1 MRIEISLIGCPIL
14 SKSETRRVLDMK
26 NVNKIEANL
35 LADNAI
41 LAFNIIKNEK
51 NGDNLIEYS
60 ARLNKLAKKTDNQ
73 YLADLG
79 TDAHRRGK
87 AIKFDGVMPAVAN
100 DSKIERLARYA
111 AVRGSSIQDRMSS
124 RANQMFKRY
133 GYAQTALRPVTKAR
147 GNEMFH
153 KMCGLGLVEFTA
165 EYIVYTHMLDFVSM
179 EVATHVTELLIDADA
194 IVEL

>member
-1 MRIEISLIGCPIL
+1 
-14 SKSETRRVLDMK
+14 MK

-35 LADNAI
+35 LANNAI

-51 NGDNLIEYS
+51 NEENLLEYS

-79 TDAHRRGK
+79 TEANRRAK
-87 AIKFDGVMPAVAN
+87 ALTFDREMPAAAN

-111 AVRGSSIQDRMSS
+111 AVRACSIQGKMIGRV
-124 RANQMFKRY
+124 NGMFARY
-133 GYAQTALRPVTKAR
+133 GYAQTALRLVTTAR

-153 KMCGLGLVEFTA
+153 KMCGLGLVEFTV
-165 EYIVYTHMLDFVSM
+165 EYIVYTHMLDLVSM
-179 EVATHVTELLIDADA
+179 EVATHVTELLIDADV
-194 IVEL
+194 ILEL

>member
-1 MRIEISLIGCPIL
+1 
-14 SKSETRRVLDMK
+14 MK

-35 LADNAI
+35 LA
-41 LAFNIIKNEK
+41 FNIIKNEK
-51 NGDNLIEYS
+51 NEENLLEYS

-73 YLADLG
+73 YLADAG
-79 TDAHRRGK
+79 TEAHRKGK
-87 AIKFDGVMPAVAN
+87 ALTFDRKMPAAAN

-111 AVRGSSIQDRMSS
+111 AVRASSIQDRMSS
-124 RANQMFKRY
+124 RANGMFKRL
-133 GYAQTALRPVTKAR
+133 GYAQTALRLVTKAR

>member
-1 MRIEISLIGCPIL
+1 
-14 SKSETRRVLDMK
+14 MK

-35 LADNAI
+35 LANNAI

-51 NGDNLIEYS
+51 NEENLLEYS

-79 TDAHRRGK
+79 TEANRRAK
-87 AIKFDGVMPAVAN
+87 ALTFDREMPAAAN
-100 DSKIERLARYA
+100 DSKIEHLARYA
-111 AVRGSSIQDRMSS
+111 AVRACSIQGKMIGRV
-124 RANQMFKRY
+124 NGMFARY
-133 GYAQTALRPVTKAR
+133 GYAQTALRLVSTAR

-165 EYIVYTHMLDFVSM
+165 EYIVYTHMLDLVSM
-179 EVATHVTELLIDADA
+179 EVATHVTELLIDADV
-194 IVEL
+194 ILEL